1 MYKITIKLPID
12 FNKDNLKI
20 YVAKE
25 VRLKVPDISKCKLL
39 KLSLD
44 ARDKNKIFY
53 LASICFETFKNLNL
67 KKFKGV
73 SKFKKKEINFP
84 CLSCLRRVS
93 RVFLHSQ
100 YSILTRVSI

>member
-20 YVAKE
+20 HVAKE
-25 VRLKVPDISKCKLL
+25 VRLKVPDISKWKLL

-73 SKFKKKEINFP
+73 SKFEKKEIHLTIDISEMEH
-84 CLSCLRRVS
+84 CV
-93 RVFLHSQ
+93 
-100 YSILTRVSI
+100 ILCRDGQRIKIK

>member
-39 KLSLD
+39 KL
-44 ARDKNKIFY
+44 
-53 LASICFETFKNLNL
+53 
-67 KKFKGV
+67 
-73 SKFKKKEINFP
+73 
-84 CLSCLRRVS
+84 
-93 RVFLHSQ
+93 
-100 YSILTRVSI
+100 

>member
-20 YVAKE
+20 HVAKE
-25 VRLKVPDISKCKLL
+25 VGLRVSDISKCKLL

-67 KKFKGV
+67 KKLKSV
-73 SKFKKKEINFP
+73 SKFEKKEIYFP
-84 CLSCLRRVS
+84 KLDKICDK
-93 RVFLHSQ
+93 
-100 YSILTRVSI
+100 